1 VFAATERK
9 SKVSNRLGALRTS
22 GFLFAACS
30 CAAFFVVVSLV
41 PAAPALAGYS
51 WQIDGSIG
59 YLFVS
64 EAQGTPWFKDTAL
77 PALSL
82 GFGGGTWLV
91 GATADYSRRT
101 TSYEGMVPGYTD
113 WNETVE
119 QQTRNS
125 SFRAFA
131 KYYPSGREKRVAPY
145 IGAGVGPAITSVE
158 HTGAISG
165 RSASDKEFRL
175 SYSGML
181 GAQLNFRSL
190 PVHTFLEVS
199 YGGLGKISD
208 LPEDSMVPSEELTF
222 VSVAVGVGASF

>member
-1 VFAATERK
+1 
-9 SKVSNRLGALRTS
+9 LRTS
-22 GFLFAACS
+22 GFLSAACC
-30 CAAFFVVVSLV
+30 CAAFFVAASLV
-41 PAAPALAGYS
+41 PAAPASAGRS
-51 WQIDGSIG
+51 WQVDGSIG

-64 EAQGTPWFKDTAL
+64 EAQGTPWLKDTAL

-91 GATADYSRRT
+91 GATADYCRRT
-101 TSYEGMVPGYTD
+101 TSYEGIVPSYTD

-145 IGAGVGPAITSVE
+145 LGAGVGPAFTSVE

-165 RSASDKEFRL
+165 RSVSDREYRL
-175 SYSGML
+175 SYSGTL
-181 GAQLNFRSL
+181 GAQLNFATL

-199 YGGLGKISD
+199 YGGLAEISD
-208 LPEDSMVPSEELTF
+208 LPEGSMVPPEELTF